1 MGNRFGLKYTDN
13 QGSEQTPVI
22 MHRAPLGSHE
32 RFIGFLIE
40 HFGGAFPAWLSPVQ
54 VTIIPIA
61 ERHSTYAHEVADQ
74 LLAANIRIELKSE
87 AESMQKKIRNAEM
100 QKIPY
105 ILVVGDREEHAKAV
119 NIRIRGQK
127 DQQTLKIDQFIAKIS
142 TEISSRSVSSSLV

>member
-1 MGNRFGLKYTDN
+1 
-13 QGSEQTPVI
+13 
-22 MHRAPLGSHE
+22 
-32 RFIGFLIE
+32 
-40 HFGGAFPAWLSPVQ
+40 
-54 VTIIPIA
+54 
-61 ERHSTYAHEVADQ
+61 
-74 LLAANIRIELKSE
+74 
-87 AESMQKKIRNAEM
+87 MQKKIRNAEM